1 MALKIKK
8 VFKIFIVTATIAI
21 IVVYLLA
28 CFAPFLEAGK
38 HTYFALLGLIS
49 PLLFFILLSFLAY
62 WCILKSKWALV
73 CIAALVISWRQVT
86 VMFSFHFPKK
96 FDVIKADKTL
106 RVLSW
111 NLSSWGESGR
121 TNKTNNIDT
130 MVSLIKGSNA
140 DVLCLQEFLYFK
152 EKKYRDSIV
161 PALKASG
168 YEYSYFVRSKFPPK
182 IYTSTVLTAIVIIS
196 KYPIVDSAHFFYN
209 DDDFTEPLIYADVKV
224 NNDTVRF
231 FTTHLQSVKFEEYEY
246 YILKKF
252 KKLSNVT
259 LNRARAI
266 ILKLKEA
273 YKKRALQAELMHEK
287 IQQSPYPAIV
297 CGDFNDVPTSYT
309 YNTVKGNLQ
318 DAFLKKGSG
327 FGRTFRFISPTLRI
341 DNILADIKFEVM
353 QFNKFEVPYSDH
365 YPVIADLKLTGK

>member
-1 MALKIKK
+1 
-8 VFKIFIVTATIAI
+8 
-21 IVVYLLA
+21 
-28 CFAPFLEAGK
+28 
-38 HTYFALLGLIS
+38 
-49 PLLFFILLSFLAY
+49 
-62 WCILKSKWALV
+62 
-73 CIAALVISWRQVT
+73 
-86 VMFSFHFPKK
+86 
-96 FDVIKADKTL
+96 
-106 RVLSW
+106 
-111 NLSSWGESGR
+111 
-121 TNKTNNIDT
+121 
-130 MVSLIKGSNA
+130 
-140 DVLCLQEFLYFK
+140 
-152 EKKYRDSIV
+152 
-161 PALKASG
+161 
-168 YEYSYFVRSKFPPK
+168 
-182 IYTSTVLTAIVIIS
+182 
-196 KYPIVDSAHFFYN
+196 
-209 DDDFTEPLIYADVKV
+209 
-224 NNDTVRF
+224 
-231 FTTHLQSVKFEEYEY
+231 
-246 YILKKF
+246 
-252 KKLSNVT
+252 T